1 MKSRRNDLGRA
12 CGTYGRDEN
21 VYGILVRKAEE
32 GHHQEGLGLNDVY
45 PTPPQ

>member
-21 VYGILVRKAEE
+21 VYGILVRKAE
-32 GHHQEGLGLNDVY
+32 GR
-45 PTPPQ
+45 TPQGRIRLK